1 MTTPDLPTPE
11 TEPTAPTP
19 APSGAYSSA
28 ALWTAVWAG
37 KATAAL
43 SRISGRGG
51 GTTLPGDVARL
62 IDPHVLRKLSRDL
75 KFGSIVITGTN
86 GKTTTARLISWL
98 LEGAGH
104 RVVSNRSGANL
115 IFGVTAATLK
125 NAGGSGHLR
134 ADWGVFEIDEA
145 SLPKAI
151 DEIQP
156 RAALVLNLFRD
167 QLDRYG
173 ELESIA
179 KKIEGALADLPAG
192 SQALLNA
199 DDPRVAEIGS
209 NLNHPPLWFGL
220 DDTTVA
226 ERELPHAADARTCP
240 RCGASLI
247 FDAVYVGH
255 DGVYRCPNGDFQRPT
270 PGITAQKIKLD
281 GFDSIAMTVHS
292 ASANYPSENT
302 AATQPLKPQASKD
315 QRIALPLGGLYNAYN
330 VLAAYTAGIILGL
343 EPAYIAQRLQNFRAA
358 FGRQERMEFRGRHLN
373 LVLSKNPAGF
383 NETLRTA
390 VDLAKGNNF
399 LIALNDRKA
408 DGTDVSWIWDV
419 DFERLGGKARALVP
433 AGNRANDLAVRFKYA
448 GVGASPPE
456 TDPGKALDALVKAT
470 PEGETAHLLC
480 TYTAMLDLRAELVRR
495 GWAKP
500 YWET

>member
-1 MTTPDLPTPE
+1 MIRR
-11 TEPTAPTP
+11 TA
-19 APSGAYSSA
+19 AI
-28 ALWTAVWAG
+28 WAG
-37 KATAAL
+37 KATGAL
-43 SRISGRGG
+43 SRFSRRGG
-51 GTTLPGDVARL
+51 GTTLPGDVARV
-62 IDPHVLRKLSRDL
+62 IDSDILRKLSQDL
-75 KFGSIVITGTN
+75 KYGAIVITGTN

-115 IFGVTAATLK
+115 IFGVTAAALESA
-125 NAGGSGHLR
+125 NASGRLS

-156 RAALVLNLFRD
+156 KAALVLNLFRD

-179 KKIEGALADLPAG
+179 KKIEAALANLPAG
-192 SQALLNA
+192 STALLNA
-199 DDPRVAEIGS
+199 DDPRVAEIGL
-209 NLNHPPLWFGL
+209 NLTGPPLWFGL

-255 DGVYRCPNGDFQRPT
+255 DGVYHCPNGDFERP
-270 PGITAQKIKLD
+270 PPDITAKNIKLD
-281 GFDSIAMTVHS
+281 GFDNVAMTMHS
-292 ASANYPSENT
+292 TKAK
-302 AATQPLKPQASKD
+302 QD
-315 QRIALPLGGLYNAYN
+315 QRIALPFGGLYNAYN
-330 VLAAYTAGIILGL
+330 VLAAYTAGITLGL
-343 EPAYIAQRLQNFRAA
+343 DPGYIARRLQNFRAA

-390 VDLAKGNNF
+390 VDLANGHNF

-419 DFERLGGKARALVP
+419 DFERLKGKARALIP
-433 AGNRANDLAVRFKYA
+433 AGNRAHDLAVRFKYA
-448 GVGASPPE
+448 GVGATPPE

>member
-1 MTTPDLPTPE
+1 MKRR
-11 TEPTAPTP
+11 TA
-19 APSGAYSSA
+19 A
-28 ALWTAVWAG
+28 ARRTAAVLAG
-37 KATAAL
+37 KATGAL
-43 SRISGRGG
+43 SRLSRRGG
-51 GTTLPGDVARL
+51 GTTLPGDVARA
-62 IDPHVLRKLSRDL
+62 IDPEVLRKLASDL
-75 KFGSIVITGTN
+75 RFGSVVITGTN

-104 RVVSNRSGANL
+104 HVVSNRAGANL
-115 IFGVTAATLK
+115 IFGATAAALESADTT
-125 NAGGSGHLR
+125 GRLR

-151 DEIQP
+151 AEIQP
-156 RAALVLNLFRD
+156 KAAIVLNLFRD

-179 KKIEGALADLPAG
+179 KKIESALEKLPQG
-192 SQALLNA
+192 SHALLNA
-199 DDPRVAEIGS
+199 DDPRVAEIG
-209 NLNHPPLWFGL
+209 LRLPDAPLWFGL

-226 ERELPHAADARTCP
+226 ARELPHAADARTCP
-240 RCGASLI
+240 RCGTSLV

-255 DGVYRCPNGDFQRPT
+255 DGVYHCPNNDFTRPQ
-270 PGITAQKIKLD
+270 PDITAADIKLD
-281 GFDSIAMTVHS
+281 GFDNIAMTVGMVRGY
-292 ASANYPSENT
+292 AGKDGKQ
-302 AATQPLKPQASKD
+302 TQVVKTNHPDHPDHPDPTDHAVRYD
-315 QRIALPLGGLYNAYN
+315 QRLDLNLGGLYNCYN
-330 VLAAYTAGIILGL
+330 VLAAYVAGVTIGL
-343 EPAYIAQRLQNFRAA
+343 DPAYIAERLRGFKAA

-390 VDLAKGNNF
+390 VDLAKGNSF
-399 LIALNDRKA
+399 LIAINDRKA

-419 DFERLGGKARALVP
+419 DFERLKGKAHAVVP
-433 AGNRANDLAVRFKYA
+433 GGNRAHDLAVRFKYA
-448 GVGASPPE
+448 GIEASAPE
-456 TDPGKALDALVKAT
+456 TDPGHALDALVKLT

>member
-1 MTTPDLPTPE
+1 MIRR
-11 TEPTAPTP
+11 TA
-19 APSGAYSSA
+19 
-28 ALWTAVWAG
+28 AVWAG
-37 KATAAL
+37 KATGAL
-43 SRISGRGG
+43 SRLSRRGG
-51 GTTLPGDVARL
+51 GTTLPGDVARA
-62 IDPHVLRKLSRDL
+62 IDRDILRKLSQDL

-86 GKTTTARLISWL
+86 GKTTTARLVSWL

-115 IFGVTAATLK
+115 IFGVTAATLESA
-125 NAGGSGHLR
+125 NSRGRLS

-156 RAALVLNLFRD
+156 KAALVLNLFRD

-179 KKIEGALADLPAG
+179 KKIEAALANLPAG
-192 SQALLNA
+192 STALLNA

-220 DDTTVA
+220 DDAAVA
-226 ERELPHAADARTCP
+226 EHELPHAADARTCP
-240 RCGASLI
+240 RCGSSLI

-255 DGVYRCPNGDFQRPT
+255 DGVYRCPNGDFERPT
-270 PGITAQKIKLD
+270 ADITATKIKLN

-292 ASANYPSENT
+292 QT
-302 AATQPLKPQASKD
+302 AMQD
-315 QRIALPLGGLYNAYN
+315 QRISLPLGGLYNAYN
-330 VLAAYTAGIILGL
+330 VLAAYSAGITLGL
-343 EPAYIAQRLQNFRAA
+343 DPDYIAQRLQDFRAA

-390 VDLAKGNNF
+390 VDLAQGTNF

-419 DFERLGGKARALVP
+419 DFERLKGKARALIP
-433 AGNRANDLAVRFKYA
+433 AGNRAHDLAVRFKYA
-448 GVGASPPE
+448 GVTATPPE

-480 TYTAMLDLRAELVRR
+480 SYTAMLDLRAELVRR

>member
-1 MTTPDLPTPE
+1 MIRR
-11 TEPTAPTP
+11 TA
-19 APSGAYSSA
+19 
-28 ALWTAVWAG
+28 AVWAG
-37 KATAAL
+37 KATGAL
-43 SRISGRGG
+43 SRFSRRGG
-51 GTTLPGDVARL
+51 GTTLPGDVARV
-62 IDPHVLRKLSRDL
+62 IDRDILRKLSQDL

-115 IFGVTAATLK
+115 IFGVTAATLESA
-125 NAGGSGHLR
+125 NGSGRLR

-151 DEIQP
+151 EEIQP
-156 RAALVLNLFRD
+156 KAALVLNLFRD

-179 KKIEGALADLPAG
+179 KKIEAALASLPAG
-192 SQALLNA
+192 STSLLNA

-220 DDTTVA
+220 DDTSVA
-226 ERELPHAADARTCP
+226 EHDLPHAADARTCP

-255 DGVYRCPNGDFQRPT
+255 DGVYHCPNGDFQRPT
-270 PGITAQKIKLD
+270 PDITATGITLD
-281 GFDSIAMTVHS
+281 GFDNIAMTVHS
-292 ASANYPSENT
+292 ANAK
-302 AATQPLKPQASKD
+302 QD
-315 QRIALPLGGLYNAYN
+315 QRIALPMGGLYNAYN
-330 VLAAYTAGIILGL
+330 VLAAYSAGITLGL
-343 EPAYIAQRLQNFRAA
+343 DPDYIAHRLQNFRAA
-358 FGRQERMEFRGRHLN
+358 FGRQERLEFRGRHLN

-390 VDLAKGNNF
+390 VDLANGNNF

-419 DFERLGGKARALVP
+419 DFERLKGKAHALIP
-433 AGNRANDLAVRFKYA
+433 AGNRAHDLAVRFKYA
-448 GVGASPPE
+448 GVNAAPPE
-456 TDPGKALDALVKAT
+456 TDPGRALDALVKAT
-470 PEGETAHLLC
+470 PDGETAHLLC
-480 TYTAMLDLRAELVRR
+480 SYTAMLDLRAELVRR